1 MLDSVSK
8 GREEASAPGTEAGD
22 AGFAAT
28 TARTAEKPAAPKP
41 ATPAAPVAPAPA
53 EAAATPPVGADG
65 TTRKKPGRKK
75 FVLAAAL
82 LAALSGGAYFGHFYW
97 TEGRFLVSTDDAY
110 VGADMSI
117 VSPKITGYVESVPV
131 EENQVVRAGQPLVVI
146 DAGDFELALETAEA
160 KIATQHASI
169 ERIAAQRDA
178 AEAQLGEASASR
190 AAVAVALDK
199 AELDLSRASDLVKSG
214 AGTKAGRDT
223 AQSTRDSAAANI
235 AGADATIAAAR
246 ANVAVLDA
254 QRKEAERTVR
264 ELEIA
269 RDQAKR
275 DLTFTTINAP
285 YDGVVGNLSVEPGDL
300 VSSGKRLAAVVPVNK
315 AYIDANFKETQLGDL
330 VPGQKVRI
338 ELDSAP
344 GQEFEGTITSLSPAS
359 GSVFSLLPSD
369 NATGN
374 FTKVVQR
381 VPVRIAI
388 DDAERF
394 AGTFRPG
401 LSAEVAVD
409 IRTVPVTTA
418 QRVDP

>member
-1 MLDSVSK
+1 M
-8 GREEASAPGTEAGD
+8 
-22 AGFAAT
+22 
-28 TARTAEKPAAPKP
+28 
-41 ATPAAPVAPAPA
+41 
-53 EAAATPPVGADG
+53 GADG